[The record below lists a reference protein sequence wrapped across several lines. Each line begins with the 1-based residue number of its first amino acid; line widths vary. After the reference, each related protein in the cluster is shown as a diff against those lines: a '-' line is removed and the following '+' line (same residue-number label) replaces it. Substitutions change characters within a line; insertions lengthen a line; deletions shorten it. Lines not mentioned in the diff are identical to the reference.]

1 MTPLVFIDGDQGTTG
16 LQVRQWL
23 AGRTDLRVLQLP
35 AEQRKSA
42 AHRAEALNDCDIALL
57 CLPDE
62 AAREAVALVR
72 RPGVRV
78 IDASSAH
85 RTAPGWVYGLPE
97 LAAAQADRIA
107 HAARVSNP
115 GCYPTGALA
124 LLRPLV
130 DAGLL
135 PADYPLAIHAV
146 SGYSGR
152 GRAGLEDHE
161 GANAAEAAPLQVYG
175 LGLQHKHVPEIQQH
189 AGLAHAPV
197 FVPAY
202 GHYRQGIVLTIALHL
217 RLLPAGVTPGHLHA
231 ALQARYAGQ
240 ACIDLQPLGGD
251 ADAQRLDPRAL
262 NGSNRLRL
270 SVFGQQRSGQVLLAA
285 VFDNLGKGAAGA
297 AVQNL
302 DLMLGLAARPQRQ
315 AGQPLAA

>member
-23 AGRTDLRVLQLP
+23 DGRTDLRLLTLP
-35 AEQRKSA
+35 PEHRKLA
-42 AHRAEALNDCDIALL
+42 ARRAEALNDCDIALL
-57 CLPDE
+57 CLPDD

-97 LAAAQADRIA
+97 LEPAQAGRIA
-107 HAARVSNP
+107 TAERVSNP
-115 GCYPTGALA
+115 GCYPTGAIA

-130 DAGLL
+130 DAGLV
-135 PADYPLAIHAV
+135 PPDHPLNIHAV

-161 GANAAEAAPLQVYG
+161 GPGSTNALPFQVYG
-175 LGLQHKHVPEIQQH
+175 LGLNHKHVPEIRQH
-189 AGLAHAPV
+189 AGLLQAPL

-202 GHYRQGIVLTIALHL
+202 GHYRQGIVLTIGLHR
-217 RLLPAGVTPGHLHA
+217 RLLPSEATAKRLHA
-231 ALQARYAGQ
+231 ALAARYAGQ
-240 ACIDLQPLGGD
+240 PFIEVQAL
-251 ADAQRLDPRAL
+251 AEAAEAQRLDPQAL
-262 NGSNRLRL
+262 NGSNRMRL
-270 SVFGQQRSGQVLLAA
+270 SVFDGQRSGQVTAPCSSRRRRRALAGSWRA
-285 VFDNLGKGAAGA
+285 CRK
-297 AVQNL
+297 
-302 DLMLGLAARPQRQ
+302 R
-315 AGQPLAA
+315 